1 MYPIITI
8 KKGKEV
14 NVIHRHPWIFS
25 GALVERPK
33 NLENGSLVH
42 VADEDGK
49 IIGTGTYSSHSS
61 IAVRV
66 FAFGEEELTH
76 DWFVQKIREA
86 HDRRLL
92 LGYGPKTETTGYRVV
107 FGEADGIPGFVL
119 DRYDD
124 VFAFQMSTAGLDKM
138 FEMILSAIREV
149 FPDATTIIERSDIPV
164 RKEEGLEERVRVH
177 FGEEPGFVAFKEN
190 GWNGMADVMHGQ
202 KTGFFLDQKD
212 ARRAIADL
220 ADGRSVLN
228 IFSYSGMAGVAAM
241 KGGATSVRHVDSS
254 EAALALCAEH
264 AKKNRIDIE
273 AFAAEQSDVFQ
284 WFNRA
289 SATLL
294 NLPLVRGGNACPPAK
309 GDDRGSTGAYG
320 MVILDP
326 PALIKS
332 KKDAE
337 EGKKAYHFLNRA
349 ALRKVEENGV
359 FVTSSC
365 SAFMPEEDFAF
376 MLRRAS
382 IQAGVKIS
390 ILRVIRQS
398 PDHPLS
404 VYFPE
409 SSYLKTYVCRV
420 NRL

>member
-8 KKGKEV
+8 KKGKEA

-124 VFAFQMSTAGLDKM
+124 VFTFQMSTAGLDKM

-164 RKEEGLEERVRVH
+164 RKEEGIEERVRVH
-177 FGEEPGFVAFKEN
+177 FGEEPGLVAFKEN
-190 GWNGMADVMHGQ
+190 GWKGMADVMQGQ

-241 KGGATSVRHVDSS
+241 KGGAASLRPVGSS
-254 EAALALCAEH
+254 
-264 AKKNRIDIE
+264 
-273 AFAAEQSDVFQ
+273 QV
-284 WFNRA
+284 
-289 SATLL
+289 
-294 NLPLVRGGNACPPAK
+294 PPA
-309 GDDRGSTGAYG
+309 R
-320 MVILDP
+320 LP
-326 PALIKS
+326 QKS
-332 KKDAE
+332 QK
-337 EGKKAYHFLNRA
+337 
-349 ALRKVEENGV
+349 
-359 FVTSSC
+359 
-365 SAFMPEEDFAF
+365 
-376 MLRRAS
+376 
-382 IQAGVKIS
+382 
-390 ILRVIRQS
+390 
-398 PDHPLS
+398 
-404 VYFPE
+404 
-409 SSYLKTYVCRV
+409 
-420 NRL
+420 